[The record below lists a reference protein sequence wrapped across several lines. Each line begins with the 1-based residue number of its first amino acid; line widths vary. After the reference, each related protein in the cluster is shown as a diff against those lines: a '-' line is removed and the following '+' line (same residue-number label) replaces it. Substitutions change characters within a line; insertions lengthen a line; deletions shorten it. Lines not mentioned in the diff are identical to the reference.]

1 MKKLMLIT
9 LLISMF
15 TVLGTAQSV
24 SKTVTADAKRP
35 GDPIPGVGVN
45 LGRKPGGQVQKTIY
59 PDASG
64 NFEFT
69 NLAPGKYMLKLVK
82 AEQTASVV
90 SPRDAA
96 SGQATGKRMH
106 QPVAIKE
113 QDTKSDTRV
122 VKAEIVIEGDDD
134 KPAATDKKANT
145 AKTEN
150 SAQNNNEMEV
160 HLTIM
165 DTTPNSQKTGINT
178 SRSNIRNK
186 MKALMDEGVE
196 VEVGADGVLKGSVLK
211 TKHDT
216 VKNSI
221 NNVR

>member
-1 MKKLMLIT
+1 MKNLLFIT
-9 LLISMF
+9 LLISTF
-15 TVLGTAQSV
+15 AVLGIAQSV
-24 SKTVTADAKRP
+24 SKTADAKRP

-45 LGRKPGGQVQKTIY
+45 LGRKPGEQVQKTIY
-59 PDASG
+59 PDANG

-69 NLAPGKYMLKLVK
+69 NLAPGKYTLKLVR
-82 AEQTASVV
+82 AEQAASVV

-113 QDTKSDTRV
+113 QDVKSDTRI

-134 KPAATDKKANT
+134 KPATTNQKKAN
-145 AKTEN
+145 KLEN
-150 SAQNNNEMEV
+150 SVPQNDEIEV
-160 HLTIM
+160 QLTILE
-165 DTTPNSQKTGINT
+165 TRQNSQKVGINT

-186 MKALMDEGVE
+186 MKALMQEGVE
-196 VEVGADGVLKGSVLK
+196 VEVGADGVLKGRVLK

>member
-1 MKKLMLIT
+1 MKKLLLIT
-9 LLISMF
+9 LSISIF
-15 TVLGTAQSV
+15 AALGAAQSV
-24 SKTVTADAKRP
+24 SKTSDAKRP
-35 GDPIPGVGVN
+35 GEPIPGVGVN

-59 PDASG
+59 TDASG

-69 NLAPGKYMLKLVK
+69 NLEAGKYILKLVK
-82 AEQTASVV
+82 AEQAVSVV
-90 SPRDAA
+90 SPRDVA

-113 QDTKSDTRV
+113 QDAKSDTRI
-122 VKAEIVIEGDDD
+122 VKAEILVEGDDD
-134 KPAATDKKANT
+134 KPASTDKKASA
-145 AKTEN
+145 AKTGT
-150 SAQNNNEMEV
+150 SAPHGDEIEV
-160 HLTIM
+160 QLTILE
-165 DTTPNSQKTGINT
+165 TKSNSQKAGIST

-196 VEVGADGVLKGSVLK
+196 VEIGADGVLKGNVLK